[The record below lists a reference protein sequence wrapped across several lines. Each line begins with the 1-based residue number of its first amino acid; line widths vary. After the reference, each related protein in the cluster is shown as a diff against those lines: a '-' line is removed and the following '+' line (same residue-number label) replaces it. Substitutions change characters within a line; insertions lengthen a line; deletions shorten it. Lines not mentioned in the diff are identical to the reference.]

1 MSDTKSGANRH
12 RNVLRNNIQGVTK
25 PSIRRLA
32 RRGGVKR
39 VSGLVY
45 EETRN
50 VLNNFL
56 EQVIRDAV
64 IYTEHA
70 LHKKTVKTMD
80 VVRALKRNGYTLYG
94 YDHDRHRGRK
104 GLATKPQAPESK
116 SIDRKDAE
124 GPTLLSIIKTIDIE
138 TLKKIFKK
146 SFDSAHRNID
156 YIKKFC
162 GEKKWLNDV
171 VVNFC
176 IELMLESKS
185 DRYFAAKI
193 DVLDPVTYSHG
204 KPKNKELDMKALAE
218 QNYTVP
224 EKDYV
229 VFPLN
234 QNSNHWILVIL
245 SLLKK
250 RAIILDSC
258 TSMNS
263 RQPDISMLQKAFSFA
278 PKGVKYE
285 ILRTGMEFSQDN
297 VCYVNVPQQPNSYD
311 CGIFML
317 CCLDCFG
324 RNPESV
330 FEAGCE
336 NSFDARFATEVRTS
350 LRAVLTKLI
359 SQTINK

>member
-104 GLATKPQAPESK
+104 GVATKPQTPESK

-124 GPTLLSIIKTIDIE
+124 GPTLLSIINTIDIE
-138 TLKKIFKK
+138 TLKKSSKNLLIQ
-146 SFDSAHRNID
+146 R
-156 YIKKFC
+156 
-162 GEKKWLNDV
+162 
-171 VVNFC
+171 
-176 IELMLESKS
+176 IETL
-185 DRYFAAKI
+185 
-193 DVLDPVTYSHG
+193 
-204 KPKNKELDMKALAE
+204 
-218 QNYTVP
+218 
-224 EKDYV
+224 
-229 VFPLN
+229 
-234 QNSNHWILVIL
+234 
-245 SLLKK
+245 
-250 RAIILDSC
+250 IILK
-258 TSMNS
+258 N
-263 RQPDISMLQKAFSFA
+263 FA
-278 PKGVKYE
+278 GK
-285 ILRTGMEFSQDN
+285 
-297 VCYVNVPQQPNSYD
+297 
-311 CGIFML
+311 
-317 CCLDCFG
+317 
-324 RNPESV
+324 RN
-330 FEAGCE
+330 G
-336 NSFDARFATEVRTS
+336 
-350 LRAVLTKLI
+350 
-359 SQTINK
+359 